1 MNNKQKILLVSAVIL
16 LVGLIVAGCFY
27 WSAPAKKPQEAVNP
41 LQEAS
46 NTIEQVTVEQVVEKT
61 TQGTLPSLSANPMEN
76 KPDLNPVDKVNPI
89 KDIKINPF
97 D

>member
-1 MNNKQKILLVSAVIL
+1 MILLNHMNNKQKIIIISVAVL
-16 LVGLIVAGCFY
+16 LVGLIVAGYFY
-27 WSAPAKKPQEAVNP
+27 WSDTKTHRETTDT

-46 NTIEQVTVEQVVEKT
+46 NAVEQAIEKA
-61 TQGTLPSLSANPMEN
+61 TQGALPSLTANPMEN
-76 KPDLNPVDKVNPI
+76 KPNLNPVDKANPI